1 MFRFDTLRTRVR
13 TALSSPSLTFLN
25 PLIYILHRIIE
36 IRSEDC
42 CDCQFVLKKS
52 PEELNEALLMLFHF
66 DVLAASIGKVRT
78 ARWRA
83 SAAMKYRL
91 KIDEHRPPK
100 LNRPICRG
108 RRVAAGLVLC
118 TPATDCTR
126 LNWFVCF
133 YDCVLVPGP
142 RAPWIAI
149 GLTGRNEQYHIV
161 LQNFSPNFSA
171 LKMFI
176 INKII

>member
-1 MFRFDTLRTRVR
+1 
-13 TALSSPSLTFLN
+13 
-25 PLIYILHRIIE
+25 
-36 IRSEDC
+36 
-42 CDCQFVLKKS
+42 
-52 PEELNEALLMLFHF
+52 MLFHF

-78 ARWRA
+78 ERWRA

-149 GLTGRNEQYHIV
+149 GLTGRNERYHIV
-161 LQNFSPNFSA
+161 HRKLAQLFFHQKI
-171 LKMFI
+171 L
-176 INKII
+176 INKTIQK